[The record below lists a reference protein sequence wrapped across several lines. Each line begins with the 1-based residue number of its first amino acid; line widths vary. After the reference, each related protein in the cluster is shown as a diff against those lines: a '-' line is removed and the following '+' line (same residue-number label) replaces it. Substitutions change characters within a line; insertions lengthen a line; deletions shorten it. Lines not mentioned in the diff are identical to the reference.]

1 MRCSKNFFT
10 DFVALDL
17 TIYRL
22 IKKFMENHT
31 LADGRNALNAFE
43 QAKTAAIQQRL
54 REVIAEDIDFVSQYE
69 GDEFGK
75 G

>member
-1 MRCSKNFFT
+1 
-10 DFVALDL
+10 
-17 TIYRL
+17 
-22 IKKFMENHT
+22 MENHT

-75 G
+75 GRYMAKDRQLSAIGLDMNCSDMED

>member
-1 MRCSKNFFT
+1 
-10 DFVALDL
+10 
-17 TIYRL
+17 
-22 IKKFMENHT
+22 MENHT

-43 QAKTAAIQQRL
+43 QAKTAAIQQRS